1 MARTNGPEGLI
12 TVYEE
17 QTRPGCF
24 RFQAMCPLR
33 LAQLIH
39 PDKMNG
45 PISKARAANLIT
57 RAASYHLQRADNAE
71 RMQELLSIITKMK
84 RYAPVHLD

>member
-17 QTRPGCF
+17 QTRPGRF
-24 RFQAMCPLR
+24 RFHAMCPLR
-33 LAQLIH
+33 LTQLIH

-57 RAASYHLQRADNAE
+57 RAAAYHLERAHGPE
-71 RMQELLSIITKMK
+71 RMRELLSIITKMK
-84 RYAPVHLD
+84 RYAPVNLD